1 MIQHKLSTM
10 PSEQELEQMC
20 ARAGIS
26 DAQHFFPVE
35 TGRNPVIRIVTPARG
50 AFLLKLSPRY
60 GAPVLTHERGAIRT
74 ELTAYDLIRSK
85 TNVPIPRVI
94 FSDFSGKCV
103 PCDWFIM
110 EEPEGCPLSRV
121 PRAARQSADILRAVG
136 EAAAQMHAI
145 CGEGFG
151 YEQWGFRTNWRDA
164 YLEMTHNIIADAK
177 RFGAEIPQVR
187 EVRETIRHF
196 ERELDAVKTPSLVHF
211 SLCAEH
217 ILIRQENGAL
227 LLGAITSPGR
237 AYWGDPAGDL
247 TLLGREE
254 SFREGYRAAGG
265 TLEPGYN
272 LTARIQL
279 MQLYLELIRHAT
291 AGIRFDRNSLPYKGA
306 QLAARR
312 GIRQTLRRLHE
323 LEKG

>member
-26 DAQHFFPVE
+26 DAQHLFPVE

-110 EEPEGCPLSRV
+110 EEPEGCPVCRGQPVNPQISCAQLERP
-121 PRAARQSADILRAVG
+121 PRKCMQSVEKASAMSNG
-136 EAAAQMHAI
+136 
-145 CGEGFG
+145 GF
-151 YEQWGFRTNWRDA
+151 A
-164 YLEMTHNIIADAK
+164 PI
-177 RFGAEIPQVR
+177 
-187 EVRETIRHF
+187 
-196 ERELDAVKTPSLVHF
+196 
-211 SLCAEH
+211 
-217 ILIRQENGAL
+217 
-227 LLGAITSPGR
+227 
-237 AYWGDPAGDL
+237 
-247 TLLGREE
+247 
-254 SFREGYRAAGG
+254 GG
-265 TLEPGYN
+265 TP
-272 LTARIQL
+272 TW
-279 MQLYLELIRHAT
+279 
-291 AGIRFDRNSLPYKGA
+291 K
-306 QLAARR
+306 
-312 GIRQTLRRLHE
+312 
-323 LEKG
+323 